1 MNNIASKENMKKI
14 LFICHGNICRSP
26 MAEFILKSKTKDCY
40 VESAATSTEEI
51 GSHIYPKACEQLV
64 KHGIKNFEN
73 KRARQVKKSDY
84 EEFDFLIIMDEEN
97 RYGLKRIVGEDKE
110 HKIYKLLDF
119 VEDEYLKGLDIDDP
133 WYTRDFDR
141 SYNEIEKGCDGLIKF
156 IHNNN

>member
-97 RYGLKRIVGEDKE
+97 RYGLIKIVGEDKE
-110 HKIYKLLDF
+110 NKIHKLLDF
-119 VEDEYLKGLDIDDP
+119 SCDEKIKGQDVLDP
-133 WYTRDFDR
+133 WYTRDFDKA
-141 SYNEIEKGCDGLIKF
+141 YEDIEKGCIGLIKYLK
-156 IHNNN
+156 NN